1 MSPIKTILQTN
12 HWSFRCRHSWH
23 SIRCTTLWRIP
34 YKLLFKEKRAGR
46 KKQDMCALTGMLVTW
61 QVGFEIYESQM
72 KKITN
77 RIKFIQTFVADER
90 YLRQIREIDRGTV
103 LTPDRCMTIKEI
115 NELINQ
121 LILNSDTLESVSN
134 WLESELCV
142 FKLENTYYK
151 ARLKYH

>member
-1 MSPIKTILQTN
+1 M
-12 HWSFRCRHSWH
+12 R
-23 SIRCTTLWRIP
+23 
-34 YKLLFKEKRAGR
+34 
-46 KKQDMCALTGMLVTW
+46 ALTGMLVTW
-61 QVGFEIYESQM
+61 QAGFEIYESQM

-134 WLESELCV
+134 
-142 FKLENTYYK
+142 
-151 ARLKYH
+151 